1 MCYQLPIMYLRT
13 TGSSSGFHK
22 ELWSQWLVL
31 STQCKTLVLAEMD
44 VQLYIPAQTAAR
56 AKLGLKP
63 N

>member
-13 TGSSSGFHK
+13 TGCSSGFHK

-44 VQLYIPAQTAAR
+44 VRQYKSAQTAAR
-56 AKLGLKP
+56 AKPGLTG

>member
-13 TGSSSGFHK
+13 TGSNSGFHK
-22 ELWSQWLVL
+22 ELWLQWLVL
-31 STQCKTLVLAEMD
+31 STQCKTLVSAEIE
-44 VQLYIPAQTAAR
+44 VWLYIPAQTAAR

>member
-1 MCYQLPIMYLRT
+1 MCYQLPILYLRT
-13 TGSSSGFHK
+13 TGSSTGFHK

-31 STQCKTLVLAEMD
+31 STQCKTLVSAEMD
-44 VQLYIPAQTAAR
+44 ALPYIPAQTAAV